1 MKGELLKMG
10 KLAGKVAVITGAG
23 SGIGRASALLFA
35 KEGAKI
41 VVADFVP
48 PGGHETVKMIK
59 EAGGDAI
66 FVEVNVSKS
75 AEVQRMILAA
85 VDTYGR
91 LDIMFNNAGIQGK
104 FIMTAD
110 LAEEAWNS
118 IIATNLT
125 GAFLGSKYAIQVML
139 KQGGG
144 VIINTASAAGII
156 GLPGMPAYSA
166 SKAGVVQLTKTMA
179 LEYADKNIRINCICP
194 GGIIT
199 PLSNITADPATLKP
213 EDFPPY
219 KHTAPSR
226 RFGQPEEVA
235 KVALYLASDDS
246 SFVTGTS
253 AVVDGGW
260 SAGVAKM
267 PPKKQD

>member
-1 MKGELLKMG
+1 VKGELLKMG

-104 FIMTAD
+104 IIMTAD

-139 KQGGG
+139 KQGGA

-199 PLSNITADPATLKP
+199 PLSGIGTAPTDPALM
-213 EDFPPY
+213 PPF
-219 KHTAPSR
+219 HQPQAMR
-226 RFGQPEEVA
+226 RFGSPEEVA

-260 SAGVAKM
+260 TAGIPKT
-267 PPKKQD
+267 PPKKKQE